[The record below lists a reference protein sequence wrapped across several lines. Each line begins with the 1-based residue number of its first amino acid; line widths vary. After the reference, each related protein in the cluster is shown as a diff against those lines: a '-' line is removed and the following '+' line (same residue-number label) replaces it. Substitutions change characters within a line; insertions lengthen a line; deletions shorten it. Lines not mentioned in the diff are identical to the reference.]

1 MENKQYNI
9 SVIAII
15 VVIVTITA
23 GVVGWIFAKKS
34 QAPASQTVAMQET
47 APVAQT
53 QPATQATKPVAQPT
67 PVANETAN
75 WKIFQSKQEGFTLR
89 YPNDWKLQDGD
100 NIDCG
105 VTGAG
110 CPQRVTF
117 TSPDGIMVRYVQY
130 DDTTTDKLT
139 CVQAP
144 CTGIK
149 VTKVEKLN
157 IPNFGQA
164 LLVKME
170 KGISLDQPMSE
181 ETTPTVG
188 ENMHKGFD
196 IDLTMPSKNGKRYSM
211 FLYMN
216 YANDGTTK
224 FDKLTSNEFFN
235 LDSVK
240 KAELIFKSISY

>member
-1 MENKQYNI
+1 MNQKTI
-9 SVIAII
+9 IAILGT
-15 VVIVTITA
+15 VVIVLLGTTVYFATLNKSNESIA
-23 GVVGWIFAKKS
+23 SAPKVV
-34 QAPASQTVAMQET
+34 QQPAPT
-47 APVAQT
+47 
-53 QPATQATKPVAQPT
+53 PATQQQSAVQPSTPAQ
-67 PVANETAN
+67 VNETAN
-75 WKIFQSKQEGFTLR
+75 WKVFRSKQEGFTLK

-110 CPQRVTF
+110 CPRRVTF

-149 VTKVEKLN
+149 VFKIEKLN

-164 LLVKME
+164 LLVRTD
-170 KGISLDQPMSE
+170 KGISLDQPLSE

-196 IDLTMPSKNGKRYSM
+196 INLTMPSKNGKRYSM

-224 FDKLTSNEFFN
+224 FDKLTNDEFFN

-240 KAELIFKSISY
+240 KAETIMKSIEY